1 MKKDLAYWYLRLKE
15 DGMIAG
21 DDVDNEGVVNAL
33 KWFFDIEKLEIVGR
47 QWMVYLGK

>member
-1 MKKDLAYWYLRLKE
+1 MPRLKE

-21 DDVDNEGVVNAL
+21 DDVDNKGVANAVR
-33 KWFFDIEKLEIVGR
+33 WFFDTKKLEIVGR